1 MLRVG
6 GLRPPGMRATDTGH
20 LEGPIRI
27 ACEAGRD
34 RGHRRRLQTGMLLW
48 WPTTHRAVMAG
59 FDEVFA
65 QVLASSPAPT
75 TSGLIAQQQW
85 FARLRE
91 PEW

>member
-1 MLRVG
+1 
-6 GLRPPGMRATDTGH
+6 
-20 LEGPIRI
+20 
-27 ACEAGRD
+27 
-34 RGHRRRLQTGMLLW
+34 
-48 WPTTHRAVMAG
+48 MAG

-91 PEW
+91 PE